1 MITSSK
7 RNYDV
12 LSIKESRKVY
22 YLLVVDHKPQGIC
35 TSFEVAQACAK
46 CYAEKYNA
54 KEIDGNDV
62 YIFEDESGKHLISI
76 EEIKRLR
83 MPYNLNED

>member
-46 CYAEKYNA
+46 CYAEKYGA

>member
-1 MITSSK
+1 MITNTK
-7 RNYDV
+7 RTYDAE
-12 LSIKESRKVY
+12 SIKESRKVY
-22 YLLVVDHKPQGIC
+22 YLLVVDHQPKGIC

-83 MPYNLNED
+83 MPYNLKED

>member
-83 MPYNLNED
+83 MPYNLKED

>member
-1 MITSSK
+1 MITNTK
-7 RNYDV
+7 RTYDAA
-12 LSIKESRKVY
+12 SIKESRKVY

-83 MPYNLNED
+83 MPYNLKEV